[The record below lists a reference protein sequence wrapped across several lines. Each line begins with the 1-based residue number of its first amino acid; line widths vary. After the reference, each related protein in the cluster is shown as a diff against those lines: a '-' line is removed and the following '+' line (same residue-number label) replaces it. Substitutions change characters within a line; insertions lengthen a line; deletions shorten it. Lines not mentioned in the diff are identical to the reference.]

1 MTNCYIAYE
10 KEGGK
15 CFIIDPASSADKIST
30 YIDAYSLTPKAI
42 LLTHGHF
49 DHIAASDI
57 LRDKYKIP
65 LCVHEG
71 DSNMITSPSLNCS
84 KPMMGI
90 SVALR
95 PADKLLKEGSLIK
108 LESESLRVL
117 HTPGHSPG
125 SCVFVGSDFIFS
137 GDTIF
142 RGTYG
147 RYDLPGGDYDLLMNS
162 IKKVFELNPLHDIY
176 PGHDNKTTISEE
188 MMYY

>member
-10 KEGGK
+10 NEGGR
-15 CFIIDPASSADKIST
+15 CFIIDPASSAEKIST
-30 YIDAYSLTPKAI
+30 YISAYSLRPKAI

-49 DHIAASDI
+49 DHISAADD

-65 LCVHEG
+65 LYVHKADGE
-71 DSNMITSPSLNCS
+71 MISSPYLNCS
-84 KPMMGI
+84 MLMMGE

-95 PADKLLKEGSLIK
+95 PADKLLKEGDLIK
-108 LESESLRVL
+108 LESDSLRVL

-125 SCVFVGSDFIFS
+125 SCVYVGSELIFS
-137 GDTIF
+137 GDTVF

-162 IKKVFELNPLHDIY
+162 IKRVMSLNPIYDVY
-176 PGHDNKTTISEE
+176 PGHNEKTTISEE